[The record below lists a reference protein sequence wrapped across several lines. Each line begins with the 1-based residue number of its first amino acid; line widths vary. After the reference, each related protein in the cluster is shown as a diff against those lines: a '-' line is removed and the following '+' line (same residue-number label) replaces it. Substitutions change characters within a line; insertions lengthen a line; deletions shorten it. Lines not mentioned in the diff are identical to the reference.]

1 MKKHYS
7 LCLLLLLPLLGWGQ
21 DYTFKVTKA
30 TDPDPSLYV
39 DADGKLDPTKP
50 GYAADFAGT
59 LSWAVRSV
67 NEVAETESSKI
78 IFELSGED
86 VIDLSY
92 SLPAVRRKLHI
103 DGRNI
108 INNQKVRLNGD
119 TTARQVFLF
128 VTSTA
133 SGAEVRNLH
142 VSVGYTTY
150 VAGISTGPGYLA
162 RWGAGIEFDNNVDN
176 IIVDNCV
183 FSLWVGVLSD
193 KLIRLLSFEECENI
207 EVTNNRFGVDKNDSL
222 IGYRYWHGLNLLTE
236 CRNARIGNDQS
247 DGNIFVNCQQAIHI
261 AGGNPSYNLCKDQF
275 CIEIQGNKIGTIDGV
290 NVAEEVEYGID
301 FSKKIINGAL
311 IGGDSKLGQGN
322 IIYVSKVP
330 IMFFQDRR
338 NQISNIRIVGNQIG
352 KEGYTDAAFGTATDN
367 WGGQPWVEDVQIGD
381 ASNLNYANDIAADRG
396 FILDTLYNKITI
408 SGNNYYGIPTD
419 SIIILKGGN
428 SSLAQPTI
436 QAINNQ
442 ALQGISIASAT
453 IELYT
458 YADNNIFYQGSTT
471 ADENGN
477 WTYTESGN
485 LASAYVAVAIDK
497 EGNTSAFSAV
507 FEVSADDTPPTLEAE
522 CATIGSNWQEV
533 ISAQASGGKYVTYP
547 NGSYITAPSENPAD
561 QLVYT
566 VSVNEAQNYFLMARI
581 NAPSYGDD
589 SFWFK
594 MDDNDWIRWSS
605 GITVNKGFQW
615 NLAPGGPFS
624 LSAGTHTLRIAY
636 REDGIQLDKLTLS
649 PTNTLPTGLGEE
661 AQACADDY
669 TPPAPPTVNNPP
681 DATVAPT
688 VSGTLTPPSQSNS
701 NVNYVRSFTPR
712 TQIESPEDVTMS
724 SNKNDVS
731 ISTEYLDGLGR
742 PIQTVVRAGGGR
754 SSRDEDLVQPVAYD
768 AYGRQVKEY
777 LPYAANNA
785 TGAYRP
791 NAPLEQYQFYT
802 STGPSDIAKSDYPYA
817 ERQYEASPLNRVL
830 RQAAPGENWR
840 LGSGHEVEM
849 QYLVN
854 TTNEVRQW
862 TASNNLSVAALSGGT
877 TYYGVGEL
885 YKTVT
890 VDENDHTTTEFV
902 NKEGQTVL
910 KRVQGPDG
918 DQDTYYVYDDFN
930 LLRFVLP
937 PEASKQLGSNTAQA
951 SNTAFVEQQL
961 YVYTYDGRRRMTS
974 KQVPGGGITR
984 MVYDRW
990 DRLVLTQSPRMRQDN
1005 NKQWLY
1011 TKYDNLNRPI
1021 VTGIYTASQDESD
1034 LRTAVMNATGH
1045 HERFIT
1051 SDLNYT
1057 LNESFPVTT
1066 GTTARTVTYYD
1077 DYAFTHARYG
1087 NFSAQG
1093 TPHRSQVQG
1102 QVTGTRVR
1110 QLGNRDWLQSVT
1122 YYDEQQRPILHL
1134 QRNHLGA
1141 TDRRKTTYRNAVNSE
1156 VVATE
1161 FKHKTTLAE
1170 HTVRQRY
1177 LHDHQGRLKRTWH
1190 RLDNESEVVLS
1201 TQSYNALGS
1210 VGSKALHVSS
1220 GSARQNINYRYN
1232 IRGWL
1237 THIND
1242 LNQAG
1247 SYFNQELYYD
1257 FGFDKKQHNGNIAGV
1272 KWNRAGSKSHAY
1284 GYLYDEVNRITGAD
1298 YRDRAAGSWASAPGA
1313 FSVDKVGYDENGNI
1327 EQLKR
1332 YGLLD
1337 ERLHLLDDL
1346 SYTYQGNRL
1355 RAVQDAGEAGAGFV
1369 DGAKATDEY
1378 RYDQAGNLISDKN
1391 KNITGIA
1398 YDPVLNLPLR
1408 IDFANGSR
1416 LEYVYDATGTKL
1428 QQKVVQVGGKSSLT
1442 DYVQGFHYEDNK
1454 LSFLRHD
1461 EGRLMME
1468 DRAYHYD
1475 LKDHLGNSRVTF
1487 SSKPVTTTA
1496 MASMEMSAAPEEEAV
1511 FEGVAESRQT
1521 LAFHNTTDPSI
1532 QEPEPQQV
1540 ATLMP
1545 GEQGPS
1551 KSLQVYQGDTVRLK
1565 VNARYE
1571 TTPQQVQGLEGVA
1584 TEVVGAVEKTA
1595 SGLESSGVSEGVS
1608 GLGATGALA
1617 NDQQEVPQAYLNYLV
1632 YDEDYQLIDQGFV
1645 AVSEA
1650 AAVGA
1655 KNPDAVPEELA
1666 LEVPIEEDGF
1676 VYAYLSNGVANSG
1689 MPAHFDDF
1697 TVEQQSYIVQVDDF
1711 YPFGASF
1718 DQNQN
1723 RVLANKYLY
1732 QDQELQND
1740 LGLNWYHFK
1749 WRIVDPLANKIPG
1762 WSPYAFVFDN
1772 PVRYIDPDGRMGVD
1786 PIKPFTRS
1794 DLSRLADNAGL
1805 TGGSTIVRNR
1815 IIGSNFEQ
1823 DVLMAGNLEKN
1834 TTAFGSFDR
1843 QAEYGISTVIPDNVG
1858 TSVSSEGE
1866 AFPNSAF
1873 IEVKATGRVSRSS
1886 SRGQTLGLLDALS
1899 ESPAAEAGAVPAL
1912 ILVTTADTKVGRST
1926 TKEANARGVAV
1937 FQVKTFTNEDGNLSF
1952 GPAQLLTNPT
1962 VTNDDG
1968 TRVNVPATFRFP
1980 GKNNVQPNVQID
1992 RGLRVNP
1999 TDPDQ
2004 INFNPR

>member
-1 MKKHYS
+1 MKKHYP

-21 DYTFKVTKA
+21 DDQYPINTIIPTKVT
-30 TDPDPSLYV
+30 PD
-39 DADGKLDPTKP
+39 D
-50 GYAADFAGT
+50 YAVG
-59 LSWAVRSV
+59 S
-67 NEVAETESSKI
+67 
-78 IFELSGED
+78 
-86 VIDLSY
+86 
-92 SLPAVRRKLHI
+92 
-103 DGRNI
+103 
-108 INNQKVRLNGD
+108 RL
-119 TTARQVFLF
+119 
-128 VTSTA
+128 
-133 SGAEVRNLH
+133 E
-142 VSVGYTTY
+142 Y
-150 VAGISTGPGYLA
+150 TGPRQDA
-162 RWGAGIEFDNNVDN
+162 
-176 IIVDNCV
+176 
-183 FSLWVGVLSD
+183 
-193 KLIRLLSFEECENI
+193 
-207 EVTNNRFGVDKNDSL
+207 
-222 IGYRYWHGLNLLTE
+222 H
-236 CRNARIGNDQS
+236 
-247 DGNIFVNCQQAIHI
+247 IFYA
-261 AGGNPSYNLCKDQF
+261 YKDH
-275 CIEIQGNKIGTIDGV
+275 E
-290 NVAEEVEYGID
+290 
-301 FSKKIINGAL
+301 
-311 IGGDSKLGQGN
+311 
-322 IIYVSKVP
+322 
-330 IMFFQDRR
+330 
-338 NQISNIRIVGNQIG
+338 
-352 KEGYTDAAFGTATDN
+352 
-367 WGGQPWVEDVQIGD
+367 
-381 ASNLNYANDIAADRG
+381 
-396 FILDTLYNKITI
+396 YNKIYTTGHYI
-408 SGNNYYGIPTD
+408 QIIDLNNKVDGLPTSTLYTKADPAKIQRLENSIHYKTNRIFIATRGVGIYAFDRATGELEVIDPLADEGLEYTGSNASDVYIDNDNDLLYVPVVKDPLICGNFVYGLLELNLNNLSKRWITSSSSPVAIPDSLLPEQAGCYSGAWATNQVFVDKTDNILYFSTSKGLWWWDRDNNNTGLYNADGGIALQPGNPNLPTD
-419 SIIILKGGN
+419 TVTNVFIDKSENMFYIGTHQGLFVWNKNDNTSRIYNTGNSKMIHNLVNHIDKYEEGNLIFVACEYGGVFTINTKTGEEKLYSIDSGFENEPHITDNKVSSVYFDEVEKKLYVSVWRLKGLVWIRDYSN
-428 SSLAQPTI
+428 VPI
-436 QAINNQ
+436 
-442 ALQGISIASAT
+442 
-453 IELYT
+453 
-458 YADNNIFYQGSTT
+458 DND
-471 ADENGN
+471 A
-477 WTYTESGN
+477 
-485 LASAYVAVAIDK
+485 
-497 EGNTSAFSAV
+497 
-507 FEVSADDTPPTLEAE
+507 PPTLEAE
-522 CATIGSNWQEV
+522 CATIGNNWQEV
-533 ISAQASGGKYVTYP
+533 VSAQASGGKYVTYP
-547 NGSYITAPSENPAD
+547 NGSYITAPSENAAD

-566 VSVNEAQNYFLMARI
+566 VSVNEAQNYYLMARI

-624 LSAGTHTLRIAY
+624 LSAGTHTIRIAY

-681 DATVAPT
+681 DATVAPS
-688 VSGTLTPPSQSNS
+688 VSGTLAPPNQSNS
-701 NVNYVRSFTPR
+701 NVNFVRSFTPR
-712 TQIESPEDVTMS
+712 TEISSPASVTIS

-777 LPYAANNA
+777 LPYAANTA

-791 NAPLEQYQFYT
+791 NALVEQYRFYT

-840 LGSGHEVEM
+840 IGSGHEVEM

-862 TASNNLSVAALSGGT
+862 TASNNLSVAALSGG

-918 DQDTYYVYDDFN
+918 SQDTYYVYDDYN

-937 PEASKQLGSNTAQA
+937 PEASKQLSSNTAQV

-961 YVYTYDGRRRMTS
+961 YVYTYDSRRRMTS

-984 MVYDRW
+984 MIYDRW
-990 DRLVLTQSPRMRQDN
+990 DRLVLTQSPRLRQDN

-1034 LRTAVMNATGH
+1034 LRTAAMNATGH

-1077 DYAFTHARYG
+1077 DYQFTHASYG

-1161 FKHKTTLAE
+1161 FKHQTTLAE
-1170 HTVRQRY
+1170 HTVRERY
-1177 LHDHQGRLKRTWH
+1177 LYDHQGRLKRTWH

-1201 TQSYNALGS
+1201 TQSYNALGA

-1220 GSARQNINYRYN
+1220 GSARQSINYRYN

-1257 FGFDKKQHNGNIAGV
+1257 FGFEEKQHNGNIAGV
-1272 KWNRAGSKSHAY
+1272 QWNRAGSKSHAY
-1284 GYLYDEVNRITGAD
+1284 GYLYDPVNRITGAD
-1298 YRDRAAGSWASAPGA
+1298 YRDQATGSWATTPGA
-1313 FSVDKVGYDENGNI
+1313 FSVDKVGYDQNGNI

-1346 SYTYQGNRL
+1346 SYSYQGNRL

-1378 RYDQAGNLISDKN
+1378 SYDEAGNLLSDKN

-1428 QQKVVQVGGKSSLT
+1428 QQKVVQVGGKSKTT
-1442 DYVQGFHYEDNK
+1442 DYVQGFHYEDSK
-1454 LSFLRHD
+1454 LSFLRHN

-1496 MASMEMSAAPEEEAV
+1496 MATMEASAAPEEEAV

-1532 QEPEPQQV
+1532 TEPEPQQV

-1545 GEQGPS
+1545 GEQGPG

-1571 TTPQQVQGLEGVA
+1571 TTPAQVQGLEGVA
-1584 TEVVGAVEKTA
+1584 AEVVGAIEKTA
-1595 SGLESSGVSEGVS
+1595 SGLESSGASEGLN

-1617 NDQQEVPQAYLNYLV
+1617 NDQQEAPQAYLNYLV
-1632 YDEDYQLIDQGFV
+1632 YDEDYQLVDQGFV

-1676 VYAYLSNGVANSG
+1676 VYAYLSNGVANSST
-1689 MPAHFDDF
+1689 PVYFDDF
-1697 TVEQQSYIVQVDDF
+1697 TVEQQSYIVAVHDL
-1711 YPFGASF
+1711 YPFGMAF
-1718 DQNQN
+1718 QQPLVQPLNN
-1723 RVLANKYLY
+1723 RFIFNGKERTT
-1732 QDQELQND
+1732 ELGLQWDDFGSRRYMAD
-1740 LGLNWYHFK
+1740 LGRWTS
-1749 WRIVDPLANKIPG
+1749 IDPMADKYVG
-1762 WSPYAFVFDN
+1762 YSAYSYVFNN
-1772 PVRYIDPDGRMGVD
+1772 PIIFIDPDGED
-1786 PIKPFTRS
+1786 PIDF
-1794 DLSRLADNAGL
+1794 LSGLANAIASNHHPTQAGRGYGQPLSGPARNDYNAGQ
-1805 TGGSTIVRNR
+1805 R
-1815 IIGSNFEQ
+1815 
-1823 DVLMAGNLEKN
+1823 AG
-1834 TTAFGSFDR
+1834 D
-1843 QAEYGISTVIPDNVG
+1843 Y
-1858 TSVSSEGE
+1858 VSL
-1866 AFPNSAF
+1866 A
-1873 IEVKATGRVSRSS
+1873 V
-1886 SRGQTLGLLDALS
+1886 
-1899 ESPAAEAGAVPAL
+1899 GAVEVIGGALTAIVGGATEVGSLGTTSAVSLPA
-1912 ILVTTADTKVGRST
+1912 IAV
-1926 TKEANARGVAV
+1926 GVAV
-1937 FQVKTFTNEDGNLSF
+1937 TAEGATVISNAQNSLSVTDENGRVNAKTYETYTKDGPNGEVYSGRTSGDGTPEQNVASRDKRHHMNDKDF
-1952 GPAQLLTNPT
+1952 GPAKLDQSSTNKDAIRGREQQLI
-1962 VTNDDG
+1962 DQHGGAQSQGG
-1968 TRVNVPATFRFP
+1968 TSGNAINGVGP
-1980 GKNNVQPNVQID
+1980 NNKKADIYRRAAENEF
-1992 RGLRVNP
+1992 GNG
-1999 TDPDQ
+1999 
-2004 INFNPR
+2004 N

>member
-1 MKKHYS
+1 MKKHYP

-21 DYTFKVTKA
+21 DDQYPVNTVI
-30 TDPDPSLYV
+30 
-39 DADGKLDPTKP
+39 PTKGTP
-50 GYAADFAGT
+50 ADYAVGSRLEFSGPQQSKPHMYYTYKD
-59 LSWAVRSV
+59 
-67 NEVAETESSKI
+67 NEYNKI
-78 IFELSGED
+78 YIVGHQIQ
-86 VIDLSY
+86 VIDLDNLTDGLPTATVY
-92 SLPAVRRKLHI
+92 SAPNPVEIQRLENSIHYESNRI
-103 DGRNI
+103 FFSTRNI
-108 INNQKVRLNGD
+108 GIYWMDRATGENGTID
-119 TTARQVFLF
+119 
-128 VTSTA
+128 
-133 SGAEVRNLH
+133 
-142 VSVGYTTY
+142 
-150 VAGISTGPGYLA
+150 
-162 RWGAGIEFDNNVDN
+162 
-176 IIVDNCV
+176 
-183 FSLWVGVLSD
+183 
-193 KLIRLLSFEECENI
+193 
-207 EVTNNRFGVDKNDSL
+207 
-222 IGYRYWHGLNLLTE
+222 LLTE
-236 CRNARIGNDQS
+236 EFSSYDRVDIADMVIDNDNNTLYAVVS
-247 DGNIFVNCQQAIHI
+247 YFNGPTSCGAIVYGI
-261 AGGNPSYNLCKDQF
+261 LELDMNNYSKRWITSTSLPVAIPDSIPKDQDICKGQLYELSNSYWATNRLF
-275 CIEIQGNKIGTIDGV
+275 LDTDENILYFSSGKGLWWWNRGNNETGLITTEGGLSLPDGSPSLPDNRVTHIYKHRATNTFYIGTLGGLFIWDRNNNTSKVYDKDNSAMIHNAINHIDMDEKRGTLFV
-290 NVAEEVEYGID
+290 ACEFGGLFTLNVRTGENKVYATQQYYKYIGSVEIDVKEDINKESEPHLIENTVSAAYFDETEDKLYVSIWGDKGSVWIRDYSNVAV
-301 FSKKIINGAL
+301 
-311 IGGDSKLGQGN
+311 
-322 IIYVSKVP
+322 
-330 IMFFQDRR
+330 
-338 NQISNIRIVGNQIG
+338 
-352 KEGYTDAAFGTATDN
+352 
-367 WGGQPWVEDVQIGD
+367 
-381 ASNLNYANDIAADRG
+381 
-396 FILDTLYNKITI
+396 DT
-408 SGNNYYGIPTD
+408 P
-419 SIIILKGGN
+419 
-428 SSLAQPTI
+428 A
-436 QAINNQ
+436 
-442 ALQGISIASAT
+442 
-453 IELYT
+453 
-458 YADNNIFYQGSTT
+458 
-471 ADENGN
+471 
-477 WTYTESGN
+477 
-485 LASAYVAVAIDK
+485 
-497 EGNTSAFSAV
+497 
-507 FEVSADDTPPTLEAE
+507 PPTLEAE
-522 CATIGSNWQEV
+522 CATIGNNWQEV
-533 ISAQASGGKYVTYP
+533 VSAQASGGKYVTYP

-566 VSVNEAQNYFLMARI
+566 VSVNEAQNYYLMARI

-594 MDDNDWIRWSS
+594 IDDNDWIRWSS

-624 LSAGTHTLRIAY
+624 LSVGTHTLRIAY

-649 PTNTLPTGLGEE
+649 PSNTLPTGLGEE

-681 DATVAPT
+681 DATVAPS
-688 VSGTLTPPSQSNS
+688 VSGTLAPPNQSNS
-701 NVNYVRSFTPR
+701 NVNFVRSFTPR
-712 TQIESPEDVTMS
+712 AEISSPASVTIS

-777 LPYAANNA
+777 LPYAANTA

-791 NAPLEQYQFYT
+791 NALVEQYRFYT

-830 RQAAPGENWR
+830 EQAAPGENWR
-840 LGSGHEVEM
+840 IGSGHEVEM

-854 TTNEVRQW
+854 TESEVRQW

-918 DQDTYYVYDDFN
+918 TQDTYYVYDDYN

-937 PEASKQLGSNTAQA
+937 PEASKQLSSNPAQA
-951 SNTAFVEQQL
+951 SNTTFVGQQL
-961 YVYTYDGRRRMTS
+961 YVYTYDGRRRMMS

-1034 LRTAVMNATGH
+1034 LRTTAMNATGH

-1077 DYAFTHARYG
+1077 DYEFTHASYG

-1161 FKHKTTLAE
+1161 FKHQTALAE
-1170 HTVRQRY
+1170 HTVRERY
-1177 LHDHQGRLKRTWH
+1177 LYDHQGRLKRTWH

-1257 FGFDKKQHNGNIAGV
+1257 FGFDKKQHNGNISGV

-1298 YRDRAAGSWASAPGA
+1298 YRDRAAGSWATAPGA
-1313 FSVDKVGYDENGNI
+1313 FSVDKVGYDQNGNI

-1369 DGAKATDEY
+1369 DGAKVADEY
-1378 RYDQAGNLISDKN
+1378 RYDEAGNLISDKN
-1391 KNITGIA
+1391 KNITNIS
-1398 YDPVLNLPLR
+1398 YDPVLNLPLQ

-1428 QQKVVQVGGKSSLT
+1428 QQKVVQVGGKSKIT

-1461 EGRLMME
+1461 EGRLMMD

-1521 LAFHNTTDPSI
+1521 LAFHNTTDASI

-1540 ATLMP
+1540 ATLLP
-1545 GEQGPS
+1545 GEQALG
-1551 KSLQVYQGDTVRLK
+1551 KSLQVYQGDTIRLK

-1571 TTPQQVQGLEGVA
+1571 TTPQQVQGLEGIA

-1595 SGLESSGVSEGVS
+1595 SGLESSGVSEGIN

-1617 NDQQEVPQAYLNYLV
+1617 NDQQKAPQAYLNYLV
-1632 YDEDYQLIDQGFV
+1632 YDEDYQLLDQGFV

-1655 KNPDAVPEELA
+1655 KNPDAAPEELA

-1676 VYAYLSNGVANSG
+1676 VYAYLSNGVANSST
-1689 MPAHFDDF
+1689 PVHFDDF
-1697 TVEQQSYIVQVDDF
+1697 TVEQQSYIVQVEDF
-1711 YPFGASF
+1711 YPFGLTHQQPLGSDLPNRYLFNGKELTNDFGLGMYDYGARQYMPDIGRWTSIDPMAS
-1718 DQNQN
+1718 
-1723 RVLANKYLY
+1723 KYGAHSAY
-1732 QDQELQND
+1732 S
-1740 LGLNWYHFK
+1740 Y
-1749 WRIVDPLANKIPG
+1749 
-1762 WSPYAFVFDN
+1762 VFNN
-1772 PVRYIDPDGRMGVD
+1772 PIIFIDPDGEDPIDFLSGFFNSVASNHHPTQAGRGYGQPLSGPARNDYNAGQRLGDYVSYAMGVAETISGGTSIAAGVAAAPVSGGASLALTVEGALVATEGLITISNATKNLSATD
-1786 PIKPFTRS
+1786 ENGRVNASSS
-1794 DLSRLADNAGL
+1794 DGESSQKGKDFDQAREEAFDNAGL
-1805 TGGSTIVRNR
+1805 TDPNDVEFSKVDPETGTVVEFKGS
-1815 IIGSNFEQ
+1815 G
-1823 DVLMAGNLEKN
+1823 DK
-1834 TTAFGSFDR
+1834 
-1843 QAEYGISTVIPDNVG
+1843 
-1858 TSVSSEGE
+1858 
-1866 AFPNSAF
+1866 
-1873 IEVKATGRVSRSS
+1873 K
-1886 SRGQTLGLLDALS
+1886 
-1899 ESPAAEAGAVPAL
+1899 GA
-1912 ILVTTADTKVGRST
+1912 KVGYDGPHDSPGPHHDVQHISWQTSGKRKSGGT
-1926 TKEANARGVAV
+1926 ERGNTPYEGPWHPSRQKTK
-1937 FQVKTFTNEDGNLSF
+1937 D
-1952 GPAQLLTNPT
+1952 
-1962 VTNDDG
+1962 
-1968 TRVNVPATFRFP
+1968 
-1980 GKNNVQPNVQID
+1980 
-1992 RGLRVNP
+1992 
-1999 TDPDQ
+1999 
-2004 INFNPR
+2004 